1 MPNDLLAGLRGQLAS
16 HNGHARDPDVV
27 AKRFGLP
34 DGKQLKAKDWKRVN
48 DAVETW
54 KAQVLHAAHL
64 LPSKAFRQGFDQTTR
79 FLRLLGVQT
88 GSPTVPRDHA
98 TLEWLRW
105 VLEHELTGTLDRY
118 TDQVKSAVLYGQEFT
133 LNPSEIASRLHK
145 ATEDANR
152 DWRLVAQT
160 EMARANALGRLAG
173 CQEMGFDEVWVP
185 PHAGSCKA
193 CKRLIENKIFLAEEL
208 AKASNFGRKES
219 EWVPCLPLH
228 PRLCCRHTAVPW
240 IADIYQEAQD
250 EYKKMQET
258 GLDDDVLAEMFDSS
272 GQLRPQYEND
282 PRLSEFFA
290 GKTVRDPFQH
300 LLGSVIEKTR
310 DSGITVS
317 KGFFD
322 PPQASLDPLIW
333 EDKMGSEDLKL
344 DVRAGIIDFWTGILG
359 DGWQDWAGVYI
370 TGSATSYQWGTGWNH
385 PWLGSRQTQVFPD
398 VDTHLVLDYDGV
410 RKARPLW
417 AGMSPMEL
425 RKLLEAWVSKAK
437 DGVEIA
443 PGMRLDAYI
452 RTEWSKGEFEED
464 VRHTGQGVY
473 DVVKDRWLI
482 LPTHPT
488 AGEVYG
494 KRILGG
500 LGGRLAH
507 EHPDW
512 ITDAELASSQLE
524 TLLNAYNENPSE
536 NSLEA
541 LQVFMDGLYEAR
553 TSGFLHGA
561 GQEDRGNWTW
571 AFLSNYGPLLDVKEL
586 LHRVG

>member
-1 MPNDLLAGLRGQLAS
+1 MPDDLLGGLRSQLAA

-48 DAVETW
+48 DAVEAW

-88 GSPTVPRDHA
+88 GSPTVPKDHA

-118 TDQVKSAVLYGQEFT
+118 TDQVKSAVLYGQEFSQ
-133 LNPSEIASRLHK
+133 NPTEVASRLYR

-185 PHAGSCKA
+185 PHADSCNA
-193 CKRLIENKIFLAEEL
+193 CKRLIENKVFPAELL
-208 AKASNFGRKES
+208 AKSSHENWGKPER
-219 EWVPCLPLH
+219 EWIPAVPQH
-228 PRLCCRHTAVPW
+228 PRCRHIPVPW
-240 IADIYQEAQD
+240 VADVYQEAQD
-250 EYKKMQET
+250 EYKKMRES
-258 GLDDDVLAEMFDSS
+258 GLDDDTLSEMFDSS
-272 GQLRPQYEND
+272 GQLRPQYKDD
-282 PRLSEFFA
+282 PRLAEFFA

-300 LLGSVIEKTR
+300 LLGNVVEKTR

-333 EDKMGSEDLKL
+333 EVDEELKP
-344 DVRAGIIDFWTGILG
+344 DVRTGIIDFWTGVLG
-359 DGWQDWAGVYI
+359 DNWQDWAGVYI

-385 PWLGSRQTQVFPD
+385 PWLGSHQTQVFPD

-536 NSLEA
+536 SNLEG
-541 LQVFMDGLYEAR
+541 LQTMMDGLYEAR

-571 AFLSNYGPLLDVKEL
+571 AFLSNYGPLLDVKDL
-586 LHRVG
+586 LHRMA

>member
-1 MPNDLLAGLRGQLAS
+1 LI
-16 HNGHARDPDVV
+16 
-27 AKRFGLP
+27 
-34 DGKQLKAKDWKRVN
+34 W
-48 DAVETW
+48 EEE
-54 KAQVLHAAHL
+54 L
-64 LPSKAFRQGFDQTTR
+64 LP
-79 FLRLLGVQT
+79 
-88 GSPTVPRDHA
+88 
-98 TLEWLRW
+98 
-105 VLEHELTGTLDRY
+105 
-118 TDQVKSAVLYGQEFT
+118 
-133 LNPSEIASRLHK
+133 
-145 ATEDANR
+145 
-152 DWRLVAQT
+152 
-160 EMARANALGRLAG
+160 
-173 CQEMGFDEVWVP
+173 
-185 PHAGSCKA
+185 AGSDS
-193 CKRLIENKIFLAEEL
+193 RRIDGEL
-208 AKASNFGRKES
+208 AK
-219 EWVPCLPLH
+219 H
-228 PRLCCRHTAVPW
+228 
-240 IADIYQEAQD
+240 
-250 EYKKMQET
+250 
-258 GLDDDVLAEMFDSS
+258 
-272 GQLRPQYEND
+272 
-282 PRLSEFFA
+282 
-290 GKTVRDPFQH
+290 
-300 LLGSVIEKTR
+300 
-310 DSGITVS
+310 IT
-317 KGFFD
+317 
-322 PPQASLDPLIW
+322 
-333 EDKMGSEDLKL
+333 LKP
-344 DVRAGIIDFWTGILG
+344 DVRTGIIDFWTGVLG

-473 DVVKDRWLI
+473 DVVKGRWLI

-541 LQVFMDGLYEAR
+541 LQAFMDGLYEAR

-586 LHRVG
+586 LHRVA